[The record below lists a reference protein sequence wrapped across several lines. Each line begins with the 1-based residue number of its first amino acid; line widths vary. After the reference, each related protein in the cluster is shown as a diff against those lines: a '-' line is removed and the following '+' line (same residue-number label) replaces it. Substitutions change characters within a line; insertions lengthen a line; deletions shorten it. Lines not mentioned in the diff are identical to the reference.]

1 MKSIALS
8 LVIYILIDRFSF
20 FLSSIFLYILLR
32 STSFFFFLLFYF
44 SFFKYILHQNEP
56 EKVLSRNFYD
66 LCANDTRVT
75 LSILLNMLNTHSL
88 FFRNNDKKRKIKK
101 KRKKRKT
108 SLSHPHS
115 FFHYISDTHFFIK
128 TICFFFI
135 FSHQQSTTFSLIRS
149 CSHTFCFRDCYNRL
163 KNTHSLK
170 KIKRYTHSTGT
181 ADG

>member
-32 STSFFFFLLFYF
+32 STSFFFLLFYF

-75 LSILLNMLNTHSL
+75 LSILLNMFNTHSL

-101 KRKKRKT
+101 KEKNGKHRYHTHIR
-108 SLSHPHS
+108 
-115 FFHYISDTHFFIK
+115 FFTILVTH
-128 TICFFFI
+128 I
-135 FSHQQSTTFSLIRS
+135 FL
-149 CSHTFCFRDCYNRL
+149 
-163 KNTHSLK
+163 
-170 KIKRYTHSTGT
+170 
-181 ADG
+181 